1 VNNKTRSL
9 QVQLKQ
15 SEPFHLDVA
24 LHCSGG
30 ELLALTGPSGS
41 GKSTVLRAI
50 AGLHSN
56 TTGVI
61 SCNNRQWQDTA
72 NNTFISPQQRRAG
85 LVFQHYALFPH
96 LSALDNVSVAMSH
109 ISRDERS
116 AKAMHWLKLT
126 NMEGLHQQRPARLS
140 GGQRQRVALARALA
154 REPDVLLLDEPF
166 SAVDQLTR
174 EKLYRELALIRTT
187 LDVPM
192 ILVTHDMLEVQR
204 LADSICL
211 IHRGTTLQSG
221 PVFQVL
227 RKPDNARIARLLGHK
242 NIYTGNYQAD
252 ASHGQLRVLGA
263 QFSLAHESRFAN
275 GKVSVLIEPSAI
287 IMHRTDR
294 PSKGERE
301 NPVLTRVAE
310 AVEMGDELLLN
321 VVIEATNETMA
332 FGISRHVAA
341 RNQVNAGS
349 QVRLSV
355 LSEGIHLMPSENR

>member
-1 VNNKTRSL
+1 MPVNNKNRFL

-15 SEPFHLDVA
+15 TEPFQLDVT
-24 LHCSGG
+24 LQCNGG

-50 AGLHSN
+50 AGLHNSA
-56 TTGVI
+56 TGVI
-61 SCNNRQWQDTA
+61 SCNNQLWQDTA
-72 NNTFISPQQRRAG
+72 TNTFAKPQQRRAG

-96 LSALDNVSVAMSH
+96 LSVLENVSIAMSH
-109 ISRDERS
+109 ISREQRQ
-116 AKAMHWLKLT
+116 AKAMQWLQLT

-140 GGQRQRVALARALA
+140 GGQRQRV
-154 REPDVLLLDEPF
+154 VLLLDEPF

-174 EKLYRELALIRTT
+174 EKRYRELALIRTS
-187 LDVPM
+187 LDMPM

-211 IHRGTTLQSG
+211 IHRGSTLQTG

-242 NIYTGNYQAD
+242 NIYTGTYKA
-252 ASHGQLRVLGA
+252 AISHAQLRVLGA
-263 QFSLAHESRFAN
+263 QFSLAHESRLVDD
-275 GKVSVLIEPSAI
+275 KVSVLIEPSAI

-301 NPVLTRVAE
+301 NPVLTRVSE
-310 AVEMGDELLLN
+310 AIEMGDELLLS
-321 VVIEATNETMA
+321 VVVEATDETMT
-332 FGISRHVAA
+332 FGISRHVAT
-341 RNQVNAGS
+341 RNHVNVGN

-355 LSEGIHLMPSENR
+355 LSEGIHLMPYEHS